1 MERRANS
8 VVMGCSKEP
17 GGVGPVESGTRDMAF
32 DPVAVRA
39 RLPYPVCLAMQ
50 SGNENSLREA
60 VRQLVEG
67 AV

>member
-1 MERRANS
+1 MMA
-8 VVMGCSKEP
+8 CSKEP
-17 GGVGPVESGTRDMAF
+17 GSTGQVESGTREAAV
-32 DPVAVRA
+32 DPVVVRA
-39 RLPYPVCLAMQ
+39 RLPYPFCLAMQ

>member
-1 MERRANS
+1 
-8 VVMGCSKEP
+8 
-17 GGVGPVESGTRDMAF
+17 MAI
-32 DPVAVRA
+32 DPVAARA

>member
-1 MERRANS
+1 VERRQNS
-8 VVMGCSKEP
+8 VVMACSKEP
-17 GGVGPVESGTRDMAF
+17 GGAGLVESGPREMAI
-32 DPVAVRA
+32 DPVAARA